1 MINASY
7 EEYFMVMWV
16 KHGLTTLCYGFFS
29 TLANPTRLA
38 IVELLDEKPMSVTEL
53 VDSLG
58 QEQSMVSH
66 NLRPLVRCHFVT
78 RERRGKN
85 NVYSLNHATMD
96 PIMKAVEAHSTDF
109 CGDGTNCYLQPEKAS

>member
-1 MINASY
+1 
-7 EEYFMVMWV
+7 MVMWV
-16 KHGLTTLCYGFFS
+16 KQGLTTLCYGFFS

-38 IVELLDEKPMSVTEL
+38 IVELLEEKPMSVTEL
-53 VDSLG
+53 VEALG

-66 NLRPLVRCHFVT
+66 NLSPLVRCHFVT

-96 PIMKAVEAHSTDF
+96 PIMKAVEAHARDF
-109 CGDGTNCYLQPEKAS
+109 CDDGSDCYLQPEEAS